1 MLTLYHHNI
10 SVCAQKV
17 RIAFDEK
24 QLAYEGKEI
33 DLMAGEHLEPAF
45 LAINPKGLVPVLVH
59 DEETICESTVILEYI
74 EDVFPEHPLRP
85 AAPAA
90 RARMRTWTKVPDEG
104 LHIAC
109 ASVTYASAFVHQL
122 RAHHD
127 KTQWEE
133 RIAKLPDRFRA
144 ARQKQILEQ
153 EFDAPFVRDAVL
165 LHDKVL
171 KDMNAALGHQ
181 PWLAGDEFSLADVA
195 IIPYVT
201 RLERLGLDG
210 MWADRPNVARW
221 FEAARARPS
230 FDTAIT
236 AFRSNAYD
244 DELKKHGIDVWP
256 LVERLLAA

>member
-24 QLAYEGKEI
+24 RLAYEGKEI

-45 LAINPKGLVPVLVH
+45 LAINPKGLVPVLIH
-59 DEETICESTVILEYI
+59 DGETICESTVILEYI
-74 EDVFPEHPLRP
+74 EDVFPQHPLRP
-85 AAPAA
+85 AAPVA

-127 KTQWEE
+127 RKQWQE

-144 ARQKQILEQ
+144 PRQKQIL
-153 EFDAPFVRDAVL
+153 
-165 LHDKVL
+165 
-171 KDMNAALGHQ
+171 
-181 PWLAGDEFSLADVA
+181 EFSLADVA

-210 MWADRPNVARW
+210 MWADRPHVARW
-221 FEAARARPS
+221 FEAVRARPS

-244 DELKKHGIDVWP
+244 DELKKHGINVWP